1 MVSTISDRRRKRGP
15 AGKELVLIGSSEPKF
30 QTPSARDWTSKKER
44 IFLSVL
50 AETCNVTRAVEAAG
64 VSVSG
69 AYARRQRNAAFRASW
84 RDAIAAAYQRLELI
98 LLDRAFNGT
107 EKIVTRKDGSEDRMR
122 EYSGQLGLQL
132 LKMHR
137 ATAVEGDPASE
148 PENIDELREKLFN
161 KLERLRAR
169 EERSAAE

>member
-1 MVSTISDRRRKRGP
+1 MGRKPDG
-15 AGKELVLIGSSEPKF
+15 VLIGGKSPKV
-30 QTPSARDWTSKKER
+30 QRASKRDWTKKKEQN
-44 IFLSVL
+44 FLSVL

-84 RDAIAAAYQRLELI
+84 RNAIAAAYQKLELA

-122 EYSGQLGLQL
+122 EYSDQLGLQL

-137 ATAVEGDPASE
+137 ATASE
-148 PENIDELREKLFN
+148 AETELPGENADEMREQLVKKLVRL
-161 KLERLRAR
+161 KQRLEDDGGGADNI
-169 EERSAAE
+169 